1 MNTTLKLLE
10 AGQSIWY
17 DNIQRRLL
25 KNGEMAGMIAR
36 GEIRGVTSN
45 PTIFMKAITSSQD
58 YDDSLLPLTKSNLTP
73 EQIFFELAVEDIRD
87 ATDLFLPLYRQTNGA
102 DGFVSLEVSPLMAAN
117 TTDSLEA
124 ARHFWKLVDRPNL
137 MIKIPATRAGLPA
150 IATAIADGININI
163 TLIFS
168 LERYAEVMFAYQQG
182 LEMRLA
188 AGLPID
194 GIASVASFFVSR
206 VDTNMDPRLQEIIK
220 QGGPRAEKAKSLLGK
235 AAIANAKL
243 AYADFKKVVA
253 SERFQKLQAKG
264 AQLQRP
270 LWASTSTKNP
280 AYRDVYYVEELI
292 GPHTVDTVPPQTLTA
307 ILDHCQVRP
316 SLEEDVD
323 GARQVIADLEGLGI
337 SMRQVTQQLE
347 EEGVQSFSDSFNTL
361 LNAITD
367 RVKTAV

>member
-1 MNTTLKLLE
+1 MFCLPKTAWPPTSRLE
-10 AGQSIWY
+10 
-17 DNIQRRLL
+17 
-25 KNGEMAGMIAR
+25 
-36 GEIRGVTSN
+36 
-45 PTIFMKAITSSQD
+45 
-58 YDDSLLPLTKSNLTP
+58 
-73 EQIFFELAVEDIRD
+73 
-87 ATDLFLPLYRQTNGA
+87 
-102 DGFVSLEVSPLMAAN
+102 
-117 TTDSLEA
+117 
-124 ARHFWKLVDRPNL
+124 
-137 MIKIPATRAGLPA
+137 
-150 IATAIADGININI
+150 
-163 TLIFS
+163 
-168 LERYAEVMFAYQQG
+168 
-182 LEMRLA
+182 
-188 AGLPID
+188 
-194 GIASVASFFVSR
+194 
-206 VDTNMDPRLQEIIK
+206 EIIK

-243 AYADFKKVVA
+243 AYADFKKVVS